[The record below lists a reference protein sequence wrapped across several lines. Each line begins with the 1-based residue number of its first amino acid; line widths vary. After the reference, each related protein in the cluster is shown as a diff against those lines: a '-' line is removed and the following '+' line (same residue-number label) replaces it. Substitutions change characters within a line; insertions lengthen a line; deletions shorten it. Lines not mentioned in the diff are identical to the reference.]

1 MKKEDIR
8 MEVYTKFPTPFS
20 FGGKYAFIKTEIE
33 EYERIDIGRGYY
45 GILFK
50 NSHTKEWHMAQEDCG
65 ALIGSNISKAKLV
78 KSVKDD
84 VGNGDGKLMKQQIE
98 MGKKQMSQAH
108 SFEREAW
115 FKKFRKPKVVKG

>member
-1 MKKEDIR
+1 
-8 MEVYTKFPTPFS
+8 MEVYTKVPTPFS
-20 FGGKYAFIKTEIE
+20 FGGTHVFIKTEIE

-50 NSHTKEWHMAQEDCG
+50 NNHTKEWHMTQEDCG
-65 ALIGSNISKAKLV
+65 ALIGSNISKAKLI
-78 KSVKDD
+78 KRIKDD

-115 FKKFRKPKVVKG
+115 FKKFRKPKVVKR